1 MVLVYKTYM
10 TGWFC
15 SGRCWCA
22 YSSTMGCIWGIWV
35 VDNCTQF
42 SAATLR
48 PPTNLSIPWLPN
60 RRKHLVTMFPALRW
74 SQLTSMVS
82 SKLRRMT
89 IMTAAAK
96 IPPLMFGQCLFFCY
110 VYIYTYFN
118 ISYIYIYIH
127 ISIFHLYIYIYIF
140 QYFIYIYIYIYT
152 YFNISFIYIHISI
165 FHIHIYIYI
174 FQYFIYIYIY
184 TYFNISYLYIYTY
197 IWCIVI
203 FICMYDL
210 LYIYTYIYTY
220 YVCIYIRYVSG
231 GFTVYISHHEPP
243 IGGVSPPNQPGKAPE
258 NTAPAINRKI
268 KGLTDPLYDIIMVN
282 IWLINIW
289 VNIQINLLT
298 NININHILTIY

>member
-1 MVLVYKTYM
+1 MGNPWCWYIKTYM

-35 VDNCTQF
+35 ADNCTQF

-110 VYIYTYFN
+110 VYIYIYIFQYF
-118 ISYIYIYIH
+118 IHIYIYIYIFQYFIFIYIYIFQYFIYIYIYIFQYFIYIYIHISIFHIHIYIH

-140 QYFIYIYIYIYT
+140 QYFI
-152 YFNISFIYIHISI
+152 
-165 FHIHIYIYI
+165 
-174 FQYFIYIYIY
+174 FIYIYIY
-184 TYFNISYLYIYTY
+184 IHMMYSYIYMYVWSTVHLYI
-197 IWCIVI
+197 
-203 FICMYDL
+203 
-210 LYIYTYIYTY
+210 YIYTY
-220 YVCIYIRYVSG
+220 YVCIYIYTICIRRIHCLHFPPWTTHRR
-231 GFTVYISHHEPP
+231 GFASESTWKGP
-243 IGGVSPPNQPGKAPE
+243 IKHCSSNQQE
-258 NTAPAINRKI
+258 D
-268 KGLTDPLYDIIMVN
+268 KGTNWPIIWYN
-282 IWLINIW
+282 NG
-289 VNIQINLLT
+289 
-298 NININHILTIY
+298 

>member
-1 MVLVYKTYM
+1 MGNPWCWYIKTYM

-35 VDNCTQF
+35 ADNCTQF

-110 VYIYTYFN
+110 VYIYIHISIFHTYIYIYIYIFQYFIYIYIH
-118 ISYIYIYIH
+118 ISIFHIHIYIYIH

-140 QYFIYIYIYIYT
+140 QYFIYIYIYIFQ
-152 YFNISFIYIHISI
+152 YFI
-165 FHIHIYIYI
+165 IYIYI
-174 FQYFIYIYIY
+174 FQYFIFIYIYIH
-184 TYFNISYLYIYTY
+184 TYD
-197 IWCIVI
+197 V
-203 FICMYDL
+203 
-210 LYIYTYIYTY
+210 
-220 YVCIYIRYVSG
+220 
-231 GFTVYISHHEPP
+231 
-243 IGGVSPPNQPGKAPE
+243 
-258 NTAPAINRKI
+258 
-268 KGLTDPLYDIIMVN
+268 
-282 IWLINIW
+282 
-289 VNIQINLLT
+289 
-298 NININHILTIY
+298 

>member
-1 MVLVYKTYM
+1 MGNPWCWYIKTYM

-35 VDNCTQF
+35 ADNCTQF

-110 VYIYTYFN
+110 VYIYIYTHFN
-118 ISYIYIYIH
+118 ISYIYIYIYLHISIFHLYIYTHFNISYTYIYIH
-127 ISIFHLYIYIYIF
+127 ISIFHLYIYIYT
-140 QYFIYIYIYIYT
+140 YFNISYTYIYIYT
-152 YFNISFIYIHISI
+152 YFNISFIYM
-165 FHIHIYIYI
+165 YI
-174 FQYFIYIYIY
+174 FQYFIFIYIYIH
-184 TYFNISYLYIYTY
+184 TYD
-197 IWCIVI
+197 V
-203 FICMYDL
+203 
-210 LYIYTYIYTY
+210 
-220 YVCIYIRYVSG
+220 
-231 GFTVYISHHEPP
+231 
-243 IGGVSPPNQPGKAPE
+243 
-258 NTAPAINRKI
+258 
-268 KGLTDPLYDIIMVN
+268 
-282 IWLINIW
+282 
-289 VNIQINLLT
+289 
-298 NININHILTIY
+298 

>member
-1 MVLVYKTYM
+1 MGNPWCWYIKTYM

-35 VDNCTQF
+35 ADNCTQF

-110 VYIYTYFN
+110 VYIYIHISIFHTYIYTYFNISFIYIYTYFN
-118 ISYIYIYIH
+118 ISYTYIYIH
-127 ISIFHLYIYIYIF
+127 ISIFHLY
-140 QYFIYIYIYIYT
+140 
-152 YFNISFIYIHISI
+152 IYIHISI

-174 FQYFIYIYIY
+174 HISIFHIYIYI
-184 TYFNISYLYIYTY
+184 YIYTY

-210 LYIYTYIYTY
+210 LYIYTYIYIYTY

-243 IGGVSPPNQPGKAPE
+243 IGGVSPPNQPGKAP
-258 NTAPAINRKI
+258 
-268 KGLTDPLYDIIMVN
+268 
-282 IWLINIW
+282 
-289 VNIQINLLT
+289 
-298 NININHILTIY
+298 

>member
-1 MVLVYKTYM
+1 MGNPWCWYIKTYM

-35 VDNCTQF
+35 ADNCTQF

-96 IPPLMFGQCLFFCY
+96 IPPLMFGQCLFF
-110 VYIYTYFN
+110 FAM
-118 ISYIYIYIH
+118 YIYIYIH
-127 ISIFHLYIYIYIF
+127 ISIFH
-140 QYFIYIYIYIYT
+140 T
-152 YFNISFIYIHISI
+152 Y
-165 FHIHIYIYI
+165 IYIYI

-184 TYFNISYLYIYTY
+184 TYFNISYTYIYIYIHISIFHLYIY
-197 IWCIVI
+197 IHI
-203 FICMYDL
+203 FQYFI
-210 LYIYTYIYTY
+210 YIYIYIYIFQYFIYIYIYIHISIFHIYIYIYIHMMYSYIYMYVWSTVHLYIYTY
-220 YVCIYIRYVSG
+220 YVCIYIYIRYVSG

-243 IGGVSPPNQPGKAPE
+243 IGGVSPPNQPGKAP
-258 NTAPAINRKI
+258 
-268 KGLTDPLYDIIMVN
+268 
-282 IWLINIW
+282 
-289 VNIQINLLT
+289 
-298 NININHILTIY
+298 